1 MSEPFLY
8 CNSGRKGFIVMKYQ
22 KLPVVLAGVLYGCAP
37 DSTDAMITRYL
48 MEHMEDADISI
59 SQIAQDC
66 HVGMATVSRYVR
78 NIGFESFSALRECMK
93 KEEETFETVDDR
105 NTVETIVQSH
115 SDALSIC
122 LKSIDLNQVE
132 LLCRQIESAEHVFLA
147 GLLKGESAA
156 MCLCAD
162 LCSLGKL
169 CHTTVSLNN
178 QMKQIMESSK
188 DDLIIVFSA
197 TMSYFEYS
205 DIRRIRH
212 LLENRNIW
220 MIGNGTKPD
229 FIRHAITY
237 ESGDIPLSHPVQ
249 LVAAAELIAQKYA
262 EICR

>member
-1 MSEPFLY
+1 
-8 CNSGRKGFIVMKYQ
+8 MKYQ

-37 DSTDAMITRYL
+37 DSTDAQITRYL
-48 MEHMEDADISI
+48 MEHMEDTDISI
-59 SQIAQDC
+59 SQVAEDC

-93 KEEETFETVDDR
+93 KEEETFETVDE
-105 NTVETIVQSH
+105 NNAALTIAQYH
-115 SDALSIC
+115 HDALSIC
-122 LKSIDLNQVE
+122 LQSIDLKQVE
-132 LLCRQIESAEHVFLA
+132 QLCRQIERAEHVFLV

-169 CHTTVSLNN
+169 CHTTVSLSN
-178 QMKQIMESSK
+178 QMKQIMESTK

-220 MIGNGTKPD
+220 MIGSGGKPD

-237 ESGDIPLSHPVQ
+237 ESGNIPLSHPVQ
-249 LVAAAELIAQKYA
+249 LVAVAELIAQKYA
-262 EICR
+262 EIVNFSKKC